1 MNRNRMLVFAVVA
14 IAFSAVVAFVA
25 YRMLRNRLAS
35 AESSVQIVVAVEKL
49 PLGTRI
55 TEEQVR
61 LAPWPASAPLEGSF
75 ADPNQVVG
83 RGVVVAMATNEPVLE
98 SKLAPAESG
107 GGLTTIIPDGM
118 RAVSVKVD
126 DVTGVAGFVV
136 PGTRVDVIAVGSP
149 NDKSDEEV
157 SKVFL
162 ENILVLAAG
171 QNVERDAQGK
181 PLNNVQVVTLL
192 VTPEDAQKLALAST
206 QKGRIR
212 LALRNPLDRDQA
224 NPNAVSKSV
233 IYGSSSTTST
243 PPEAKPVASRS
254 VRRRPIR
261 RTAVAPVIV
270 TPAPAPVPAIIE
282 MELIKG
288 DKREKVTF
296 ERKQG
301 PPNRGNP

>member
-49 PLGTRI
+49 ALGARI
-55 TEEQVR
+55 TEQQVR
-61 LAPWPASAPLEGSF
+61 LAAWPASVPLEGSF
-75 ADPNQVVG
+75 LDPKQVVG

-98 SKLAPAESG
+98 SKLAPEESG

-136 PGTRVDVIAVGSP
+136 PGTRVDVIAIGSP
-149 NDKSDEEV
+149 GDKSDEEV

-162 ENILVLAAG
+162 ENIEALAAG

-181 PLNNVQVVTLL
+181 PLKNVQSVTLL
-192 VTPEDAQKLALAST
+192 VTPDDAQKLALAST
-206 QKGRIR
+206 KGRIR
-212 LALRNPLDRDQA
+212 LALRNPLDREQT
-224 NPNAVSKSV
+224 NPSAVNRSE
-233 IYGSSSTTST
+233 IYGSPSTTST
-243 PPEAKPVASRS
+243 PPEAKPVAARS
-254 VRRRPIR
+254 VRRRPVR
-261 RTAVAPVIV
+261 RTTAAPVIV
-270 TPAPAPVPAIIE
+270 TPAPALVPAIIE